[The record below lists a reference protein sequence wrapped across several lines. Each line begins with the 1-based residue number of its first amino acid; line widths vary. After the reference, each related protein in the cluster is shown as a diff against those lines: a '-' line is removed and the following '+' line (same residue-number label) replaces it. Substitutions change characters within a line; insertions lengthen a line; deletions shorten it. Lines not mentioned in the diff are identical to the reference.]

1 MKEELQEHQEIEC
14 WVSNV
19 WGDKLPTFSHKYFCF
34 FTTDWFHSELFFM
47 SEEKFKP
54 HTISLGQTQTES
66 LLQTPATNTNFGENE
81 NNNKQSKILVPVSPS
96 VIQNVHF
103 SFVRIVGTTTT
114 CLKVWSPL
122 GEWVSSGRNPECT

>member
-1 MKEELQEHQEIEC
+1 
-14 WVSNV
+14 
-19 WGDKLPTFSHKYFCF
+19 
-34 FTTDWFHSELFFM
+34 M

-114 CLKVWSPL
+114 CLKV
-122 GEWVSSGRNPECT
+122 